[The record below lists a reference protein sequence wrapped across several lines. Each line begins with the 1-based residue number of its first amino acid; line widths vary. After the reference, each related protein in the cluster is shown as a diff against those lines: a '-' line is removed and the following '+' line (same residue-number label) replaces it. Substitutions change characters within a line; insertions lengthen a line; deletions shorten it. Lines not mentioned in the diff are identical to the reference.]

1 MKFIV
6 KIVAAMLAVAMPL
19 TSCRHQSNTDGNG
32 SAMLTEQ
39 NSTVKTKVEL
49 SADIVVCGGG
59 LAGVCAAVSAARH
72 GAKVIL
78 VQDRPMLGGNASSEM
93 RMGSVGTKIDYTQE
107 TGIL

>member
-6 KIVAAMLAVAMPL
+6 KVVAAMLAVVMPL
-19 TSCRHQSNTDGNG
+19 VA
-32 SAMLTEQ
+32 SAQMKTEE
-39 NSTVKTKVEL
+39 NWKVKTYTEL

-59 LAGVCAAVSAARH
+59 LSGVCAAVSAARH

-93 RMGSVGTKIDYTQE
+93 RMGIVGTKTDDA
-107 TGIL
+107 